1 MVLEGGRLGLN
12 SFFRVEHDLVG
23 EVLGEHVLFIAEVQP
38 GGGTKHTWW
47 FKGTGGTSSL
57 S

>member
-38 GGGTKHTWW
+38 GGGTKHT
-47 FKGTGGTSSL
+47 
-57 S
+57 